1 MPGFLRN
8 LNIETNSYCFNII
21 MSKEA
26 FRFTGK
32 DAASYEQY
40 LGPLIFEPSAL
51 EILPQLV
58 ALPAK
63 RILETSCGTGRL
75 TRHLREIFPST
86 TRLTATDISADML
99 ALAGE
104 ALKDADIEFKV
115 ADALQ
120 LPFDEGSFDLVVNQ
134 YGSMFFQDKQKGFAE
149 AYRVL
154 EPGGHFVFMTWDCT
168 AAMPLFKLVI
178 DDTVIPFF
186 EGEDTTRFYTPFSL
200 HDPEQLNDFL
210 RQAGFRHNKVMHV
223 VFGGQTSSP
232 LNIVNGL
239 FLKHPLGREVK
250 EKDPASLNR
259 IAAEMEQRIIRQFGT
274 NPVEFELK
282 ALIGIGQK

>member
-1 MPGFLRN
+1 MN
-8 LNIETNSYCFNII
+8 
-21 MSKEA
+21 KEA

-51 EILPQLV
+51 ELLSHLV
-58 ALPAK
+58 VLPAK

-75 TRHLREIFPST
+75 TKHLRRAFPLT
-86 TRLTATDISADML
+86 TQLIATDISADML
-99 ALAGE
+99 ALAE
-104 ALKDADIEFKV
+104 AQLKETAVTFKV

-134 YGSMFFQDKQKGFAE
+134 YGTMFFPDKQKGFEE

-154 EPGGHFVFMTWDCT
+154 EPGGYFVFMTWDRT
-168 AAMPLFKLVI
+168 ADMPLFKLVI

-186 EGEDTTRFYTPFSL
+186 KGEDTTRFYTPFSL
-200 HDPEQLNDFL
+200 HDPEQLNGFL

-223 VFGGQTSSP
+223 VFEGQTGSP
-232 LNIVNGL
+232 MNIVNGL

-250 EKDPASLNR
+250 EKDPTALDR
-259 IAAEMEQRIIRQFGT
+259 IASEMEQLIIGQFGT
-274 NPVEFELK
+274 DPVEFELK
-282 ALIGIGQK
+282 AFIGIGQK